1 MAEHRNGN
9 ITIVAG
15 LPEATGP
22 VPDTQ
27 RMSLSG
33 KQMLAFRLRK
43 QGWSY
48 RRISDAL
55 GISYQQVLDW
65 LEAEGA
71 SPPVPVSMTHT
82 SVTVRLAAANQTHSE
97 IAPLAAPS
105 APPPSVTVELLERL
119 DSIAAEQRAQAAA
132 IAGLERRLI
141 DVVKAEAKSLG
152 KRIADAIKGVR
163 KPDGRA

>member
-15 LPEATGP
+15 LPEVTGS
-22 VPDTQ
+22 VPDT
-27 RMSLSG
+27 RRLSLSG

-55 GISYQQVLDW
+55 GVSYQQVLDW
-65 LEAEGA
+65 LESEGV
-71 SPPVPVSMTHT
+71 SPPVQVSITHT
-82 SVTVRLAAANQTHSE
+82 GVPVRLSAANQPHPD
-97 IAPLAAPS
+97 IPPLAAPS
-105 APPPSVTVELLERL
+105 TVPASVTVELLERL
-119 DSIAAEQRAQAAA
+119 DSIAAEQRAQATA

-141 DVVKAEAKSLG
+141 DVVKAEARSLG
-152 KRIADAIKGVR
+152 KRIADSIKGF
-163 KPDGRA
+163 KKSDPRA

>member
-22 VPDTQ
+22 VPDTR
-27 RMSLSG
+27 RMSLSS

-55 GISYQQVLDW
+55 SISYQQVLDW
-65 LEAEGA
+65 LETEGVP
-71 SPPVPVSMTHT
+71 PPVPVSMTHA
-82 SVTVRLAAANQTHSE
+82 SLTVRLAAANQPHPD
-97 IAPLAAPS
+97 IPPPAIPAAPP
-105 APPPSVTVELLERL
+105 APVTAELLERL
-119 DSIAAEQRAQAAA
+119 DSIAAEQRAQAIA
-132 IAGLERRLI
+132 IAGLESRLI

-163 KPDGRA
+163 KPQDRA